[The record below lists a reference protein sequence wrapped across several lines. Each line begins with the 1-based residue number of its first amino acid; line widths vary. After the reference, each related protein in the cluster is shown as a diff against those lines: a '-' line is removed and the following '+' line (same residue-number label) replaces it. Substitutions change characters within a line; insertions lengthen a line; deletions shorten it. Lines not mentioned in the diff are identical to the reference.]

1 MVTHWLSEM
10 LLPYLWTACSITR
23 GRIFPFQ
30 QTLLHFPGWMD
41 PVSACRHFTALR
53 HFTLC
58 VLVHPSPR
66 PNPSCVSSGQW
77 FPTQSGQ
84 GGCSASFSTSSPRTN
99 TEAMRPSHPSLH
111 AQADG
116 SVPRALLGCRVPN
129 CVHRQNNCHS
139 RSLRVQEGC

>member
-41 PVSACRHFTALR
+41 PVSARR

-66 PNPSCVSSGQW
+66 PNPSCVSSRQW
-77 FPTQSGQ
+77 FPAQSGR
-84 GGCSASFSTSSPRTN
+84 GGRSASFSTSSPRTD
-99 TEAMRPSHPSLH
+99 TEARRPSHPSLH

-116 SVPRALLGCRVPN
+116 SVPRALLRCRVPN
-129 CVHRQNNCHS
+129 CVHRQNTCRS
-139 RSLRVQEGC
+139 RSSRFQEGC